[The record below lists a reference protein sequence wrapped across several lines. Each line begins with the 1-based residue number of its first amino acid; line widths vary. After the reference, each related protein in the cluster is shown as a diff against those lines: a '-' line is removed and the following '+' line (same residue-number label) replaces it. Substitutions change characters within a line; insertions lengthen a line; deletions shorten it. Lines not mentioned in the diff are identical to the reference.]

1 MLQKKSFL
9 FLTSIC
15 ILLVV
20 WLITMIHCRMPD
32 QTHSV
37 GEATENPLSGFIV
50 TSSPAE
56 LVVLGGLRPLCE
68 GYAFAKQQKPSDQE
82 GMANDTDTNKIN
94 ACFDDRTG
102 NMLQSCKN
110 KINDFATNLG
120 QMNKKDL
127 DSAYNS
133 YVNEGGC
140 FDKTSGQM
148 LQPCKDAINHFA
160 TNFTQIT
167 KSDVDNGCGIRSV
180 AVR

>member
-20 WLITMIHCRMPD
+20 CLITMIHCRMP
-32 QTHSV
+32 
-37 GEATENPLSGFIV
+37 
-50 TSSPAE
+50 
-56 LVVLGGLRPLCE
+56 
-68 GYAFAKQQKPSDQE
+68 DQE

>member
-15 ILLVV
+15 IVLVV
-20 WLITMIHCRMPD
+20 WLISMMYCQRRPD
-32 QTHSV
+32 
-37 GEATENPLSGFIV
+37 AANPQK
-50 TSSPAE
+50 
-56 LVVLGGLRPLCE
+56 LVVSCGLRE
-68 GYAFAKQQKPSDQE
+68 GLVTGPELASTDQNTPTTE
-82 GMANDTDTNKIN
+82 SNMSNILYF
-94 ACFDDRTG
+94 CFDDRTG